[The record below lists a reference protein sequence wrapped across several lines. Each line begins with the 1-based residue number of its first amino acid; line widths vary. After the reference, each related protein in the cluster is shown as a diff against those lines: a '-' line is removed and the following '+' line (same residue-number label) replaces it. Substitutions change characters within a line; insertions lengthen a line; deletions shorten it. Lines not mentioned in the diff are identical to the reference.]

1 MDEALILK
9 DELKESER
17 IISQLNKELTDLK
30 SKVKF
35 EKNNSQLFQKNI
47 ELDKEH
53 KNNLKD
59 IIDYK
64 SQLNEIE
71 RTINSQKSQIDALIK
86 ENEKL
91 KANLK
96 KKSEN
101 KPRQKI
107 KLKIYQI

>member
-1 MDEALILK
+1 M
-9 DELKESER
+9 
-17 IISQLNKELTDLK
+17 
-30 SKVKF
+30 
-35 EKNNSQLFQKNI
+35 
-47 ELDKEH
+47 LDKEH
-53 KNNLKD
+53 KNNLRDVK
-59 IIDYK
+59 DYK

-71 RTINSQKSQIDALIK
+71 RTINSQKSQMDALIK